1 MPNEEYDLGM
11 VGLGVMGSNLVLNM
25 ADHGFS
31 IAGLD
36 KDIQKVNHLQAE
48 TGSRNIFATTSL
60 ADFIQ
65 ALRKPRAIMMLVPAG
80 SIVDGVIRETIPYL
94 ETGDILIDG
103 GNSYYKDTN
112 LRQNTLAEKGLQFL
126 GVGISGGEAGARHGA
141 SLMPGGPEEAYRRVE
156 PILEAVA
163 AKVNGEP
170 CVAFMGQG
178 SAGHYVKMVHN
189 GLEYGLMELIAESY
203 DLMKRGLG
211 LMDEEIE
218 GVFTTWNKSE
228 LNSFLIEITAKIF
241 AKIDPQS
248 GRKLIDVI
256 LDEARQ
262 KGTGKWTSQDAM
274 DLQVAVPTI
283 DMAVGMRDLS
293 TYKKDRQAGS
303 KQLPGPE
310 GPLNNI
316 EKAPFLNTLKNS
328 LYASMIITFAQG
340 MELLQEASKAYN
352 YQLDL
357 QSIASIWRGGC
368 IIRAALLEPI
378 RSAYQKQPDLANL
391 LFDPILGSQEAGKR
405 IPELRE
411 LIGKGIEA
419 GIPVPAF
426 MASLAY
432 YDSMRSL
439 WLPANLIQA
448 QRDFF
453 GAHTYE
459 RVDERGVFHTQWEEE

>member
-405 IPELRE
+405 IPELRG